1 MKDEHS
7 TTKTTPSVDS
17 KMNRRKTLVL
27 IASLGVIAVFAIG
40 MIWSNASSVPAYG
53 TDPSGCHSDIGYS
66 ITANRTGVIPIAQ
79 NGMVDVEFTA
89 SGANLVLQIVPGA
102 RDNNLFFSGVVNVTD
117 NGAEDLNG
125 ASGAIRTVI
134 MITAPAIDG
143 NLEIMVIARDG
154 LSSPPN
160 FAYIILEFQVGAG
173 ASIWDQ
179 IVDFFMTYVFNH
191 MQIYLGGAAVFSL
204 GIGTLLYEY
213 GRSGKGS
220 LASSRYV
227 KAHGILAATSL
238 VLTTINV
245 FFIISAT
252 GSTLTNLFDPTRI
265 TLWTAQETWHFLHIV
280 FGITGYACGILAVLT
295 GLAGIR
301 TRIPGYL
308 ALLFWGF
315 NFVHGLIQW
324 VIPTW

>member
-1 MKDEHS
+1 MIK
-7 TTKTTPSVDS
+7 KKPI
-17 KMNRRKTLVL
+17 VL
-27 IASLGVIAVFAIG
+27 LASIGVILVFTIG
-40 MIWSNASSVPAYG
+40 LIWSNASSK
-53 TDPSGCHSDIGYS
+53 PSAPNDNPYSCHSVGGYS
-66 ITANRTGVIPIAQ
+66 INANRTGVIPIAQ
-79 NGMVDVEFTA
+79 SGAVDVEFTA
-89 SGANLVLQIVPGA
+89 TGPNVVLQIVPGA
-102 RDNNLFFSGVVNVTD
+102 RDNTLLFGTWINVTD
-117 NGAEDLNG
+117 GSPADLDGTLN
-125 ASGAIRTVI
+125 AIRTVI
-134 MITAPAIDG
+134 TITVPAVNE

-154 LSSPPN
+154 SVSDTPD
-160 FAYIILEFQVGAG
+160 FAYITLEFQIGAG

-191 MQIYLGGAAVFSL
+191 MQIFLGGAAVISL

-220 LASSRYV
+220 LASSQYV
-227 KAHGILAATSL
+227 KAHGILAFTSL

-245 FFIISAT
+245 YFIVNAT
-252 GSTLTNLFDPTRI
+252 GEKLAKLFDPARTA
-265 TLWTAQETWHFLHIV
+265 LWATDEIWHFLHIA
-280 FGITGYACGILAVLT
+280 FGITGYAFGIIAVLT